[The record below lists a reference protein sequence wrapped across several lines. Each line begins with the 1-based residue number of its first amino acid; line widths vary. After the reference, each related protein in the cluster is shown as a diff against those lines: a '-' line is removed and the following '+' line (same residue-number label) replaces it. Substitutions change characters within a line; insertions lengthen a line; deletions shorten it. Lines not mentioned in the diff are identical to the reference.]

1 MSACGCWTGCFD
13 FLVSPPLAACGP
25 ANGHPAPARVPILTT
40 PKTPKT
46 PKTPIT
52 SIQNG
57 AAASQYE
64 SEGDDPAV
72 SDAFMRAAAASAIAG
87 VKLLHGGPFG
97 ACVVKGGIVISC
109 AHNTVLAHEDPT
121 CHAEMNAVRDACQR
135 LQSHDLSDCELY
147 TTCEPCPMCWGAIQW
162 SRLNKVYI
170 GADRYTAAKYG
181 FDDKVFYD
189 EVEAHAETFG
199 LHRYGYMQDS
209 HALAQNGT
217 FAMDIK
223 QERVHKHMVE
233 VHTGVLKDDC
243 EQLFTGSMNKT
254 YRRRLSAGKGLMK
267 KVYADAF
274 EGEQSPLTSKTS
286 MTKPPNFPDITS
298 ESDQYELHE
307 TFMRRAVQVAR
318 TSALEGTSKEREPFA
333 AVVVLGGQV
342 IATGS
347 NSVLQSRD
355 ATATAEVNA
364 IRAAAKCL
372 GTHVLE

>member
-52 SIQNG
+52 PIQNG

-87 VKLLHGGPFG
+87 VKLRHGGPFG
-97 ACVVKGGIVISC
+97 ACVVKNGIVVSC
-109 AHNTVLAHEDPT
+109 AHNTVLAHGDPT
-121 CHAEMNAVRDACQR
+121 CHAEMNAVRDACAR

-170 GADRYTAAKYG
+170 GADRFTAAKYG

-189 EVEAHAETFG
+189 EVEAHAEIFG

-209 HALAQNGT
+209 HALGKDGA
-217 FAMDIK
+217 FATDIK
-223 QERVHKHMVE
+223 KERVHKHMCE
-233 VHTGVLKDDC
+233 VHTGVLKDDV
-243 EQLFTGSMNKT
+243 EKLFTGAMNKT
-254 YRRRLSAGKGLMK
+254 YRSRLNQADGMLR
-267 KVYADAF
+267 KVYEEAF
-274 EGEQSPLTSKTS
+274 NVDPTPMKRSSSFAVPPTFPPITDEGDKLAA
-286 MTKPPNFPDITS
+286 
-298 ESDQYELHE
+298 HE
-307 TFMRRAVQVAR
+307 AFMR
-318 TSALEGTSKEREPFA
+318 
-333 AVVVLGGQV
+333 
-342 IATGS
+342 
-347 NSVLQSRD
+347 
-355 ATATAEVNA
+355 
-364 IRAAAKCL
+364 
-372 GTHVLE
+372 